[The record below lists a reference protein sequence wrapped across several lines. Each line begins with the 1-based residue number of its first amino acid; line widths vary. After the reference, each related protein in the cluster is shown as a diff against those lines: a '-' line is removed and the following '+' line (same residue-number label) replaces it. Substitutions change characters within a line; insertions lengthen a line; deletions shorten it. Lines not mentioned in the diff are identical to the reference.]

1 MHEDYSNIYSMPP
14 EADHFLVDV
23 KNEFAQSFEVK
34 DKYLSGWLKHHN
46 ETKGKWIRARLALA
60 TGGLLGLSY
69 QTVTKWAIV
78 CELIHSA
85 SLLHDDICDQDTMRR
100 GKTAVW
106 KKFGVPA
113 AICSGDYLIAESFR
127 KLTEIDQG
135 WHQNILLKLLSNS
148 VKAIVFGQSLDVS
161 TEHLDINKKQY
172 KEMAVEK
179 TSPLISMPMMGMFH
193 CKELSDIECNA
204 LEEISNEFGYAYQCL
219 NDMENLYGNE
229 QEAYT
234 DLIKGHPNIVVMNVL
249 NELPEDMYSQIKK
262 DPKKLIRLIEKKHY
276 RSCINEIKKTLEN
289 TGKVM
294 HCLPIIIRPV
304 LESLKNEIIMRIRII

>member
-1 MHEDYSNIYSMPP
+1 MDKDYWNKYAMPP
-14 EADHFLVDV
+14 EADQFLLEV
-23 KNEFAQSFEVK
+23 KEEFAQSFEVK

-106 KKFGVPA
+106 KEFGVPA

-127 KLTEIDQG
+127 KLTEIEQG

-161 TEHLDINKKQY
+161 YEHLTINKGQY
-172 KEMAVEK
+172 RDIAIEK
-179 TSPLISMPMMGMFH
+179 TSPLISMPMMGMFR
-193 CKELSDIECNA
+193 CKELSDLECDA
-204 LEEISNEFGYAYQCL
+204 LEEISKEFGYAYQCL
-219 NDMENLYGNE
+219 NDMENLYGKE

-234 DLIKGHPNIVVMNVL
+234 DLTKGHPNIIVINVL
-249 NELPEDMYSQIKK
+249 NEQSEDMNSQIRKH
-262 DPKKLIRLIEKKHY
+262 PSKLIKLIEKKHY
-276 RSCINEIKKTLEN
+276 MNCITEIKNTLNEAE
-289 TGKVM
+289 KIM
-294 HCLPIIIRPV
+294 HRLPIIIRPI
-304 LESLKNEIIMRIRII
+304 LESLKSEMLMRIKII

>member
-60 TGGLLGLSY
+60 TGSLLGLSY

-249 NELPEDMYSQIKK
+249 NELSEDMYSQIKK

-276 RSCINEIKKTLEN
+276 RSYINEIKKTLEN
-289 TGKVM
+289 TEKVM
-294 HCLPIIIRPV
+294 HRLPIIIRPV
-304 LESLKNEIIMRIRII
+304 LESLKNEITMRIRII